1 MNINTENAIIKYSD
15 KGKPFPYL
23 KLFNETVESYILDY
37 KNVRLEKLTE
47 EDAAR
52 CYARIFKKME
62 VNGVPVLTFFK
73 EDLDRWADL
82 DQYHKTQN
90 LAELVSKDIFC
101 CFDRNLDDGDH
112 FRRSDRLYCIV
123 KEGGERDFI
132 MYEEPKAKGLFGKK
146 NAKTAYSAVAQY
158 FQDLKNKLDADFLPK
173 TKQG

>member
-23 KLFNETVESYILDY
+23 KLFNETIEEYILDF
-37 KNVRLEKLTE
+37 KNVRIEKLTE

-73 EDLDRWADL
+73 EDLDKWADL

-90 LAELVSKDIFC
+90 LAELIAKDIFC

-112 FRRSDRLYCIV
+112 FKRSERLYYIV
-123 KEGGERDFI
+123 KDNGEHDYI

-146 NAKTAYSAVAQY
+146 NAKTPYSPVADY

-173 TKQG
+173 TKEG